1 MAALE
6 AGQAAGGDTRGMQ
19 SAAILIVGKGQG
31 VWLNN
36 DVVLRLQVDD
46 SPEPIKEL
54 RRLVE
59 GWNRAPSRR
68 ASSGRS
74 ADRGQPQR
82 AAA

>member
-1 MAALE
+1 
-6 AGQAAGGDTRGMQ
+6 MQ
-19 SAAILIVGKGQG
+19 SAAMLIVNKNGG

-59 GWNRAPSRR
+59 IAARQRERMRR
-68 ASSGRS
+68 
-74 ADRGQPQR
+74 
-82 AAA
+82 